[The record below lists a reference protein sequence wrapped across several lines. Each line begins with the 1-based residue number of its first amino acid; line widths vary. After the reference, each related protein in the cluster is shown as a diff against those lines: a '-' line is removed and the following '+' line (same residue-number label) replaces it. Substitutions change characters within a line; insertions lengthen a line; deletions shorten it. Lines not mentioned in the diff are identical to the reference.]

1 MQNYALRGL
10 NKMEINMLGEFV
22 AKQFACAATAGWQ
35 IAESARWLNG
45 SAPASVSKSYAALA
59 LYPTLSRP
67 AGSN

>member
-1 MQNYALRGL
+1 
-10 NKMEINMLGEFV
+10 MLGEFV